1 MVHVHDPGFE
11 NGVSKWPARRK
22 IWCDR
27 LQKGGGVQFHSV
39 EGKEHN
45 LFSQDLTNGF
55 SMETRNHP
63 WIHHSDDGFNPLKFT

>member
-1 MVHVHDPGFE
+1 MYMIQDLKMRFQNGRHAGNSGVIGFKRE
-11 NGVSKWPARRK
+11 
-22 IWCDR
+22 
-27 LQKGGGVQFHSV
+27 GVQFHSV

-55 SMETRNHP
+55 SMETRNQP